1 MEEIIKINK
10 PLEKS
15 SLPIKSLRETIKVKQ
30 NNKKADFF
38 LLGTLGANLLRN
50 MLTGKEVIR
59 AGERVI
65 RAGRVF

>member
-10 PLEKS
+10 SLEKS
-15 SLPIKSLRETIKVKQ
+15 GLLIKSVRETIKVKH

-59 AGERVI
+59 VGERVI
-65 RAGRVF
+65 TAGRVF

>member
-10 PLEKS
+10 SLEKS
-15 SLPIKSLRETIKVKQ
+15 GLPIKSVRETIKVKQ

>member
-10 PLEKS
+10 SLEKS
-15 SLPIKSLRETIKVKQ
+15 GLLIKSVRETIKVKQ

-38 LLGTLGANLLRN
+38 LLGKLGTNLLRN

-65 RAGRVF
+65 RAARVF